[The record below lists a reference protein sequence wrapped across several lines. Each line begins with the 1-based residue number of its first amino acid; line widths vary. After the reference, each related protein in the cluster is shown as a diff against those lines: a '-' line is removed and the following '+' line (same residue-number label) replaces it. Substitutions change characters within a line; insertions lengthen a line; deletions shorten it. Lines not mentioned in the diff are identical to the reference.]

1 MEGYYFSD
9 YEGFQDCFQ
18 YQKILNE
25 KLEFPEQF
33 IIEPNIFPLT
43 VSLLIGYDSIK
54 QLENEVNKC
63 NEKLIVY
70 KNQLEK
76 YSDKNNWPNNFK
88 TEGIDVWSGSSGS
101 GVNTKRIA
109 IPIVGNTDLTIT
121 ESTYFHVQNYMG
133 QDFLISQNEDGDF
146 RAIIGQMYLYTFFC
160 VFMSTLDNF
169 SEQIKKLY
177 SLNTDDINWG
187 KYTSQLKFFSETFEL
202 RGISS
207 KFNQEIV
214 QKKIHKYRNRFAH
227 SGHCR
232 LDPQKTKDFTWKI
245 YLPKEP
251 NDPNSPFSYDVL
263 RECPIALNKLVRF
276 LNNSYKKITEKID
289 KDGQPPWNIKYK

>member
-88 TEGIDVWSGSSGS
+88 TEGIDVWSGE
-101 GVNTKRIA
+101 
-109 IPIVGNTDLTIT
+109 LT
-121 ESTYFHVQNYMG
+121 QNKSY
-133 QDFLISQNEDGDF
+133 
-146 RAIIGQMYLYTFFC
+146 
-160 VFMSTLDNF
+160 
-169 SEQIKKLY
+169 Y
-177 SLNTDDINWG
+177 SIN
-187 KYTSQLKFFSETFEL
+187 
-202 RGISS
+202 
-207 KFNQEIV
+207 
-214 QKKIHKYRNRFAH
+214 
-227 SGHCR
+227 
-232 LDPQKTKDFTWKI
+232 P
-245 YLPKEP
+245 
-251 NDPNSPFSYDVL
+251 
-263 RECPIALNKLVRF
+263 
-276 LNNSYKKITEKID
+276 
-289 KDGQPPWNIKYK
+289 